1 MYACLHSYKFVNLRP
16 ARMPKI
22 YGLYECM
29 HVYMY
34 ACNHSFILTCWHVF
48 IRSCM
53 IAFMATKAEL
63 EAQLAEQKKQL
74 DAANH
79 QLTNFSTRVPVAVK
93 KQIKDLAYEQGR
105 GVQAV
110 VTEALQQWITKQKQS
125 QKKRK

>member
-1 MYACLHSYKFVNLRP
+1 
-16 ARMPKI
+16 
-22 YGLYECM
+22 M

-53 IAFMATKAEL
+53 IDFMATKAEL

-79 QLTNFSTRVPVAVK
+79 QLTNFSTRVPVTVK
-93 KQIKDLAYEQGR
+93 KAIKDLAHEQER

-110 VTEALQQWITKQKQS
+110 VTEALQQWITKQKQN

>member
-1 MYACLHSYKFVNLRP
+1 MYACLHSCHFANLRP
-16 ARMPKI
+16 AEVSKI
-22 YGLYECM
+22 HGLHECM

-34 ACNHSFILTCWHVF
+34 ACNHSFILTCWHAF

-63 EAQLAEQKKQL
+63 EAQLAEHKKQL

-79 QLTNFSTRVPVAVK
+79 QLTNFSTRVPVTVK
-93 KQIKDLAYEQGR
+93 KAIKDLAHEQER

-110 VTEALQQWITKQKQS
+110 VTEALEQWIKKQKP
-125 QKKRK
+125 RK

>member
-16 ARMPKI
+16 VKVSKI
-22 YGLYECM
+22 YGLYECI

-48 IRSCM
+48 IHSCM

-63 EAQLAEQKKQL
+63 EAQL

-79 QLTNFSTRVPVAVK
+79 QLTNFSTRVPVTVK
-93 KQIKDLAYEQGR
+93 KAIKDLAHEQER

-110 VTEALQQWITKQKQS
+110 VTEALEQWIKKQKQS
-125 QKKRK
+125 QKQRK

>member
-1 MYACLHSYKFVNLRP
+1 
-16 ARMPKI
+16 
-22 YGLYECM
+22 M

-53 IAFMATKAEL
+53 IDFMATKAEL

-74 DAANH
+74 EAATH
-79 QLTNFSTRVPVAVK
+79 QLTNFSTRVPVNVK
-93 KQIKDLAYEQGR
+93 RDIKNLAHEQER

-110 VTEALQQWITKQKQS
+110 VTEALQDWIKKQKQR
-125 QKKRK
+125 QKQRK

>member
-1 MYACLHSYKFVNLRP
+1 MYTCLHSYKFVNLRP
-16 ARMPKI
+16 VKVSKI
-22 YGLYECM
+22 YGLYECI
-29 HVYMY
+29 HDYMY

-48 IRSCM
+48 IHSCM

-79 QLTNFSTRVPVAVK
+79 QLTNFSTRVPVRTK
-93 KQIKDLAYEQGR
+93 KAIKDLAHEQGR

-110 VTEALQQWITKQKQS
+110 VTEALEQWINKQKR
-125 QKKRK
+125 RK